1 MCIRPN
7 YFNDLFALLEKGLAL
22 NPLFSVLI
30 NSLYLEALL
39 LMTRN
44 KLILSKEWNSCLSM
58 HIYTYFVFDLVYF
71 A

>member
-22 NPLFSVLI
+22 NPLFSILI

-39 LMTRN
+39 LLIRN
-44 KLILSKEWNSCLSM
+44 KLILSKEWIICLSM